1 MIGIYYSSQS
11 EGGIKIRSVW
21 RSNDT
26 EIALGDGVVTDLEF
40 NILSRNWN
48 LQLIRECVSV

>member
-1 MIGIYYSSQS
+1 MIVIYYSSQS

-48 LQLIRECVSV
+48 LQLIRE